1 MARTAIYSFLLLILG
16 LTHVSCVSVNIGPKK
31 AGRAEN
37 IRTSPPGNSFQSISE
52 TAADQAWQSQKTG
65 NTISYLSECPE
76 PAMSLELLTSES
88 LAVLK
93 NNHVI
98 EQKTKFFNGREALAT
113 RAEGTLDGIG
123 MKMQALVFKRN
134 GCSFLI
140 TYAARK
146 DRFNDELHEFTQFL
160 ESFQAP

>member
-1 MARTAIYSFLLLILG
+1 MFSIRNFGIFLLLSSTLG
-16 LTHVSCVSVNIGPKK
+16 GCVSVNLGPKK

-37 IRTSPPGNSFQSISE
+37 VRTTAPGGDYQPVKD
-52 TAADQAWQSQKTG
+52 TAADQAWQSAKTG

-76 PAMSLELLTSES
+76 ASMSLENLTNEA
-88 LAVLK
+88 LAVLRDRE
-93 NNHVI
+93 VI
-98 EQKTKFFNGREALAT
+98 EQNSKFFNSRAALETMAT
-113 RAEGTLDGIG
+113 GNLDGIQ
-123 MKMQALVFKRN
+123 MKMHAVVFKRN

-146 DRFNDELHEFTQFL
+146 NNFKDEEKFYLQFL

>member
-1 MARTAIYSFLLLILG
+1 MLRTAIFSIFIFGLG
-16 LTHVSCVSVNIGPKK
+16 LSQFGCVSVNIGPKK

-37 IRTSPPGNSFQSISE
+37 VRTVSPVGDFESISQSS
-52 TAADQAWQSQKTG
+52 ADQAWQSRSTG

-76 PAMSLELLTSES
+76 PPLSLDVLTSES
-88 LAVLK
+88 LAVLNDHK
-93 NNHVI
+93 VI
-98 EQKTKFFNGREALAT
+98 EQKTKFFNAREALET
-113 RAEGTLDGIG
+113 WSEGTLDGIP
-123 MKMQALVFKRN
+123 MKMQSLVFKRN

-146 DRFNDELHEFTQFL
+146 DRFAAEEKQFAGFL